1 MNEGGA
7 FTPSPPTASGER
19 VGVRGP
25 RRAGA
30 LRLPACVHAAPSPN
44 PLPHRRR
51 WGRGLHALAILGALS
66 SIHFATAAGAYKAE
80 PTRILDNFEALAP
93 WTAQHTDDV
102 SATLDSVDGKVGK
115 ALRLQF
121 DFADKH
127 GNPINGYATA
137 RRELPLQLPD
147 NYELSFWIRGE
158 APVNTL
164 QFKLVDASGENVW
177 WLNRPDFE
185 FPRDW
190 RQIKV
195 KKRQIEFA
203 WGPTKD
209 RTLRQSAAIEFVVSS
224 GRDGGKGAVEIDE
237 LAIRELPP
245 DSGAYPAPS
254 ASASSSLDA
263 PAQNALDGIEGK
275 PWCSTPGKAREQTF
289 DVDFRAS
296 REFGGLVLDWQDR
309 AAASSYDVQYS
320 DNRKQWRTVR
330 TVREGNGARDWLD
343 LPESETRYLRLALHA
358 GPGDR
363 YCLQHLQIK
372 DLSWGA
378 TPNAFFLGLAKD
390 APRGDYPR
398 GFVEQPYWTVVG
410 IDGGPTPA
418 LISEDG
424 ALQPGKSSFSIEPF
438 LRIDGR
444 LVTWADV
451 TPVQTLRDAYLP
463 IPSVEWRS
471 GNVQLQMTAA
481 ATGTRERSQVVARYT
496 LRNDGDTVQA
506 VDLALAIRPFQVNP
520 PAQFLNTAGGVAP
533 IHDLARDGSN
543 VLVDGKASIVTLSEP
558 ERFIATTF
566 DAGSIVDRLRNFKSV
581 PPQAGERENPI
592 HDETGYASGALVYHF
607 DLQAHGTD
615 QVALI
620 APLTG
625 EVQAP
630 EAAQT
635 PTAWVEQQLQATAA
649 GWHARL
655 DRVTLKLPPAGQRI
669 ADTVRTALA
678 HILITRDGAA
688 LRPGTRSYARSW
700 IRDGTM
706 IADGLLRLGDTDAV
720 REYVDWYA
728 PHQFANG
735 KVPCCVDHRGSDPVP
750 ENDSHG
756 ELIHLIAQLYRYDGD
771 RAGLERRW
779 PHIAA
784 AIEYMDAMRRSERS
798 DANRAPGREAN
809 FGLMPASISHEGYSA
824 KPMHSYWDDFWAL
837 TGYKDA
843 VDMARALGKD
853 DAVAAITASRD
864 EFRRDLFASI
874 QAATKTREIDFLPG
888 SAELGDFDATSATV
902 MLSPAGEQQALPQD
916 LLHNTFERYW
926 HGFVERSDGVKP
938 WEDYTPYEWRT
949 VGSFVRLGWRDRA
962 QAAID
967 FFFASGARPAAW
979 NQWAEV
985 VGHDARKPRF
995 VGDMPH
1001 GWVASDFIRSALDL
1015 FAYEREADH
1024 ALVLAAGVPASW
1036 LDGDGIAIEHL
1047 RTAYGE
1053 LSYTLKRSG
1062 KRIELR
1068 VGGGT
1073 APPGGFVIAAPVA
1086 RVAEIS
1092 VNGTGKIPNNGEVH
1106 FDRTPAT
1113 VVITE

>member
-1 MNEGGA
+1 MTSVSLLLIFASFNVFA
-7 FTPSPPTASGER
+7 QTA
-19 VGVRGP
+19 P
-25 RRAGA
+25 
-30 LRLPACVHAAPSPN
+30 
-44 PLPHRRR
+44 
-51 WGRGLHALAILGALS
+51 
-66 SIHFATAAGAYKAE
+66 
-80 PTRILDNFEALAP
+80 RILDNFQTLTP

-121 DFADKH
+121 DFTDAH

-177 WLNRPDFE
+177 WLNRPDFT
-185 FPRDW
+185 FPREW
-190 RQIKV
+190 QQIKV

-224 GRDGGKGAVEIDE
+224 GRDGGKGSIEIDE
-237 LAIRELPP
+237 LTIRELPP
-245 DSGAYPAPS
+245 DSGVLPAPV
-254 ASASSSLDA
+254 ATASSSLDA
-263 PAQNALDGIEGK
+263 PAQNVLDASTNK
-275 PWCSTPGKAREQTF
+275 SWCSAPGNGSEQTF
-289 DVDFRAS
+289 DVDFRTP
-296 REFGGLVLDWQDR
+296 REFGGLVLDWQDGT
-309 AAASSYDVQYS
+309 AATSYDVQFS
-320 DNRKQWRTVR
+320 DDRKQWRTVR
-330 TVREGNGARDWLD
+330 SVRDSDGGRDWLD
-343 LPESETRYLRLALHA
+343 LPESETRNMRLALHA
-358 GPGDR
+358 GADDH
-363 YCLQHLQIK
+363 YCLKHLEIK
-372 DLSWGA
+372 DLAWGA
-378 TPNAFFLGLAKD
+378 TPNAFFLALAKD
-390 APRGDYPR
+390 APRGSYPR

-438 LRIDGR
+438 LRIGGR
-444 LVTWADV
+444 LISWADV
-451 TPVQTLRDAYLP
+451 QPAQTLRDGYLP

-471 GNVQLQMTAA
+471 GNIQLQVTAF
-481 ATGTRERSQVVARYT
+481 ATGTRERSQVIAQYT
-496 LRNDGDTVQA
+496 LRNDGDTAQA
-506 VDLALAIRPFQVNP
+506 ADLALAIRPFQVNP

-533 IHDLARDGSN
+533 IHDLALSGAS
-543 VLVDGKASIVTLSEP
+543 VLVDGNAGVVALREP
-558 ERFIATTF
+558 DRFIATTF
-566 DAGSIVDRLRNFKSV
+566 DAGSIVDRLRDLKFL
-581 PPQAGERENPI
+581 PPPAGEGARRAEGGNHATAETNTKERPHPDLPSRAGEGERSV

-607 DLQAHGTD
+607 DLPAHGTGE
-615 QVALI
+615 VALI

-625 EVQAP
+625 AAQPPSAAQAP
-630 EAAQT
+630 S
-635 PTAWVEQQLQATAA
+635 AWIEQQLQATAA
-649 GWHARL
+649 GWHERL
-655 DRVTLKLPPAGQRI
+655 DRVTLKLPPGAQRI
-669 ADTVRTALA
+669 ANALRTALA
-678 HILITRDGAA
+678 HILITRDGSA

-700 IRDGTM
+700 IRDGAM

-720 REYVDWYA
+720 REYVDWYV

-756 ELIHLIAQLYRYDGD
+756 ELTHLIAQLYRYGGD
-771 RAGLERRW
+771 RAELERNW
-779 PHIAA
+779 PHVAA
-784 AIEYMDAMRRSERS
+784 AIDYMDALRRSERGDS
-798 DANRAPGREAN
+798 NRAPGREAN

-843 VDMARALGKD
+843 VDMARVLGKQ
-853 DAVAAITASRD
+853 DAAASISASRD
-864 EFRRDLFASI
+864 EFRHDLFASI
-874 QAATKTREIDFLPG
+874 ETATKAHAIDFLSG
-888 SAELGDFDATSATV
+888 SAELGDFDATSATL

-926 HGFVERSDGVKP
+926 RGFVERSDGAKP

-949 VGSFVRLGWRDRA
+949 VGTFVRLGWRERA

-967 FFFASGARPAAW
+967 FFFASGARPLAW

-985 VGHDARKPRF
+985 VGQDARKPRF

-1024 ALVLAAGVPASW
+1024 SLVLAAGVPASW

-1053 LSYTLKRSG
+1053 LSYTVKRSG

-1073 APPGGFVIAAPVA
+1073 VPPGGFVFAAPVTGA
-1086 RVAEIS
+1086 KVS
-1092 VNGTGKIPNNGEVH
+1092 VEGVERTSNSGEVH
-1106 FDRTPAT
+1106 FDRVPAR
-1113 VVITE
+1113 VIIAQ

>member
-1 MNEGGA
+1 LSRKKSWIPAFAGMTILCFLLSTGA
-7 FTPSPPTASGER
+7 RTGNA
-19 VGVRGP
+19 
-25 RRAGA
+25 
-30 LRLPACVHAAPSPN
+30 
-44 PLPHRRR
+44 
-51 WGRGLHALAILGALS
+51 
-66 SIHFATAAGAYKAE
+66 FAT
-80 PTRILDNFEALAP
+80 TRILDAFDNLTP

-102 SATLDSVDGKVGK
+102 SATLQSVDGKAGK

-121 DFADKH
+121 DFTDKQ

-158 APVNTL
+158 APGRSPSAAKATDGRERPPVNTL

-177 WLNRPDFE
+177 WLNRPDFT
-185 FPRDW
+185 FPHEW
-190 RQIKV
+190 QQIKV

-224 GRDGGKGAVEIDE
+224 GRDGGKGSIEIDE
-237 LAIRELPP
+237 LTIRELPP
-245 DSGAYPAPS
+245 DSGVVPAPA

-263 PAQNALDGIEGK
+263 PAQNALVGAEGK
-275 PWCSTPGKAREQTF
+275 PWCTAPGKGNEQTF
-289 DVDFRAS
+289 DVDFRTP

-309 AAASSYDVQYS
+309 AAASSYDVQFS
-320 DNRKQWRTVR
+320 DDRKQWRTVR
-330 TVREGNGARDWLD
+330 SVRDSDGGRDWLD
-343 LPESETRYLRLALHA
+343 LPESETRHLRLALHA

-363 YCLQHLQIK
+363 YCLKHLQIK
-372 DLSWGA
+372 DLAWGA
-378 TPNAFFLGLAKD
+378 TPNAFILALAKD
-390 APRGDYPR
+390 APRGNYPR

-418 LISEDG
+418 LLSEDG
-424 ALQPGKSSFSIEPF
+424 ALQPGKNSFSIEPF
-438 LRIDGR
+438 LRVDGR
-444 LVTWADV
+444 LITWADAQ
-451 TPVQTLRDAYLP
+451 PIQTLRDGYLP

-471 GNVQLQMTAA
+471 GNIQLRVTAF
-481 ATGTRERSQVVARYT
+481 ATGTRERSQVVVRYT
-496 LRNDGDTVQA
+496 LRNDGDTAQA

-533 IHDLARDGSN
+533 IHDLALDGSS
-543 VLVDGKASIVTLSEP
+543 VLVDGKASVVALSKP

-566 DAGSIVDRLRNFKSV
+566 DAGSIVDRLRDFKSL
-581 PPQAGERENPI
+581 PPQAREGDQAV
-592 HDETGYASGALVYHF
+592 HDARGYASGALIYHF
-607 DLQAHGTD
+607 DLPARGSSEI
-615 QVALI
+615 ALI

-625 EVQAP
+625 AP
-630 EAAQT
+630 QIPDVAQSGSG
-635 PTAWVEQQLQATAA
+635 WVEQQLQATAT
-649 GWHARL
+649 GWHGRL
-655 DRVTLKLPPAGQRI
+655 DRMTLKLPASAQRI

-678 HILITRDGAA
+678 HILITRDGPA

-700 IRDGTM
+700 IRDGAM
-706 IADGLLRLGDTDAV
+706 IADGLLRLGDSDAV

-756 ELIHLIAQLYRYDGD
+756 ELIHLIAQLYRYSGD
-771 RAGLERRW
+771 RAELERGW
-779 PHIAA
+779 PHISA
-784 AIEYMDAMRRSERS
+784 AIGYMDALRQSERGDS
-798 DANRAPGREAN
+798 NRAPGREAN

-843 VDMARALGKD
+843 VDMARVLGKD
-853 DAVAAITASRD
+853 EAIAAISASRD
-864 EFRRDLFASI
+864 EFRHDLFASI
-874 QAATKTREIDFLPG
+874 ETATKARAIDFLPG

-926 HGFVERSDGVKP
+926 RGFVERSDGAKS

-949 VGSFVRLGWRDRA
+949 VGSFVRLGWRERA

-967 FFFASGARPAAW
+967 FFFASGARPLAW

-1024 ALVLAAGVPASW
+1024 SLVLAAGVPASW

-1047 RTAYGE
+1047 RTPYGE
-1053 LSYTLKRSG
+1053 LSYWLRRDG
-1062 KRIELR
+1062 KRVTLR
-1068 VGGGT
+1068 VAGR
-1073 APPGGFVIAAPVA
+1073 AQPPGGFVFAKPDAAAAHV
-1086 RVAEIS
+1086 RI
-1092 VNGTGKIPNNGEVH
+1092 NGGPASSSGGEV
-1106 FDRTPAT
+1106 RWGQLPAT
-1113 VVITE
+1113 VLLEE

>member
-1 MNEGGA
+1 MVA
-7 FTPSPPTASGER
+7 
-19 VGVRGP
+19 
-25 RRAGA
+25 
-30 LRLPACVHAAPSPN
+30 HAAD
-44 PLPHRRR
+44 
-51 WGRGLHALAILGALS
+51 AAALS
-66 SIHFATAAGAYKAE
+66 PVRT
-80 PTRILDNFEALAP
+80 LDNFNDVAP

-102 SATLDSVDGKVGK
+102 SATLRAVDGKAGK

-121 DFADKH
+121 DFTDKQ

-158 APVNTL
+158 APGRSPSAKGRSPSAPDATDGREGSAKATDGRERPPVNTL

-177 WLNRPDFE
+177 WLNRPDFT
-185 FPRDW
+185 FPHEW

-203 WGPTKD
+203 WGPIKD

-224 GRDGGKGAVEIDE
+224 GRDGGKGSIEIDE

-245 DSGAYPAPS
+245 EGGVVPAPV
-254 ASASSSLDA
+254 ASASSSSDA
-263 PAQNALDGIEGK
+263 PAQNALDVVGDK
-275 PWCSTPGKAREQTF
+275 AWCSAPGRSREQTF
-289 DVDFRAS
+289 DVDFRAP

-309 AAASSYDVQYS
+309 AAASSYDVQFS
-320 DNRKQWRTVR
+320 NDRKQWRTVR
-330 TVREGNGARDWLD
+330 SVRDSDGGRDWLD
-343 LPESETRYLRLALHA
+343 LPESETRHLRLALHA
-358 GPGDR
+358 GPGGV
-363 YCLQHLQIK
+363 YCLKHMQIK
-372 DLSWGA
+372 DLAWGA
-378 TPNAFFLGLAKD
+378 TPNAFFLAVAKD

-438 LRIDGR
+438 LRIGGR
-444 LVTWADV
+444 LISWTDV
-451 TPVQTLRDAYLP
+451 QPVQTLRDGYLP

-471 GNVQLQMTAA
+471 GNVQLEVTAFA
-481 ATGTRERSQVVARYT
+481 SGTRERSQVVARYA
-496 LRNDGDTVQA
+496 LRNEGDTAQA
-506 VDLALAIRPFQVNP
+506 LDLALAIRPFQVNP
-520 PAQFLNTAGGVAP
+520 PAQFLNTAGGVAQ
-533 IHDLARDGSN
+533 IHDLASDGSS
-543 VLVDGKASIVTLSEP
+543 VLVDGEQRIVALP
-558 ERFIATTF
+558 GPDRFIATTF
-566 DAGSIVDRLRNFKSV
+566 DGSSIVDRLRASEF
-581 PPQAGERENPI
+581 PPSLAGKEVRV
-592 HDETGYASGALVYHF
+592 HDETGYASGALIYHF
-607 DLQAHGTD
+607 ELPAHGTGE
-615 QVALI
+615 VALI

-625 EVQAP
+625 T
-630 EAAQT
+630 AQL
-635 PTAWVEQQLQATAA
+635 PDPAQSPLAWVEQQLQAAAA

-655 DRVTLKLPPAGQRI
+655 DRVTLKLPASAQRI

-678 HILITRDGAA
+678 HILITRDGPA

-700 IRDGTM
+700 IRDGAM

-756 ELIHLIAQLYRYDGD
+756 ELIHLIAQLYRYGGD
-771 RAGLERRW
+771 RAELESNW
-779 PHIAA
+779 PHVVA
-784 AIEYMDAMRRSERS
+784 AIDYMDALRRSERS
-798 DANRAPGREAN
+798 DANSGERQAN

-843 VDMARALGKD
+843 VDMAHALGKQ
-853 DAVAAITASRD
+853 DAAAAIAASRD
-864 EFRRDLFASI
+864 EFRHDLFASI
-874 QAATKTREIDFLPG
+874 DTAVKARAIDFLPG

-926 HGFVERSDGVKP
+926 RGFVERSNGIKP

-949 VGSFVRLGWRDRA
+949 VGTFVRLGWRERA
-962 QAAID
+962 QAAVD
-967 FFFASGARPAAW
+967 FFFASGARPLAW

-985 VGHDARKPRF
+985 VGHDTRKPRF

-1001 GWVASDFIRSALDL
+1001 GWVASDFVRSALDL
-1015 FAYEREADH
+1015 FAYEREADRS
-1024 ALVLAAGVPASW
+1024 LVLAAGVPESW
-1036 LDGDGIAIEHL
+1036 LDGDGIVIEHL
-1047 RTAYGE
+1047 RTAYGD
-1053 LSYTLKRSG
+1053 LSYSLQRDG
-1062 KRIELR
+1062 KRLTLHVAGR
-1068 VGGGT
+1068 
-1073 APPGGFVIAAPVA
+1073 AQPPGGFVFATPVA
-1086 RVAEIS
+1086 PATRVR
-1092 VNGTGKIPNNGEVH
+1092 VNGTRLSSDSTEVR
-1106 FDRTPAT
+1106 FDRLPAT
-1113 VVITE
+1113 VLLEQ

>member
-1 MNEGGA
+1 MCFLLSFASLNVFA
-7 FTPSPPTASGER
+7 QTA
-19 VGVRGP
+19 
-25 RRAGA
+25 
-30 LRLPACVHAAPSPN
+30 
-44 PLPHRRR
+44 HR
-51 WGRGLHALAILGALS
+51 
-66 SIHFATAAGAYKAE
+66 T
-80 PTRILDNFEALAP
+80 LDSFETLTP

-102 SATLDSVDGKVGK
+102 SATLHSVDGKVGK
-115 ALRLQF
+115 ALQLQF
-121 DFADKH
+121 DFTDKN

-147 NYELSFWIRGE
+147 NYELSFWIRGQ

-177 WLNRPDFE
+177 WLNRPDFA
-185 FPRDW
+185 FPREW
-190 RQIKV
+190 QQIKV

-203 WGPTKD
+203 WGPIKD
-209 RTLRQSAAIEFVVSS
+209 RTLRQSASIEFVVSS
-224 GRDGGKGAVEIDE
+224 GRDGGNGSIEIDD
-237 LAIRELPP
+237 LTLRELPP
-245 DSGAYPAPS
+245 ETGVVAVPV

-263 PAQNALDGIEGK
+263 PAQNALDGK
-275 PWCSTPGKAREQTF
+275 PWCSVPGKGREQTF
-289 DVDFRAS
+289 DIDFRAP
-296 REFGGLVLDWQDR
+296 REFGGLVLDWRDR
-309 AAASSYDVQYS
+309 MAASSYDVQFS
-320 DNRKQWRTVR
+320 DDRKHWRTVR
-330 TVREGNGARDWLD
+330 SVRDSDGGRDWLD
-343 LPESETRYLRLALHA
+343 LPESETRHMRLALRT

-363 YCLQHLQIK
+363 YCLEHLQIK
-372 DLSWGA
+372 DLAWGA
-378 TPNAFFLGLAKD
+378 TPNAFFMGLAKE
-390 APRGDYPR
+390 ALRGSYPR

-410 IDGGPTPA
+410 IDDGPTPA

-438 LRIDGR
+438 LRIGGR
-444 LVTWADV
+444 LISWADV
-451 TPVQTLRDAYLP
+451 QPVQTLRDGYLP
-463 IPSVEWRS
+463 IPRVEWKS
-471 GNVQLQMTAA
+471 GQVALVVDAF
-481 ATGTRERSQVVARYT
+481 ATGTRERSQLVARYT
-496 LRNDGDTVQA
+496 LRNDGDTAQVL
-506 VDLALAIRPFQVNP
+506 DLALAIRPFQVNP

-533 IHDLARDGSN
+533 IHDLAWNGTN
-543 VLVDGKASIVTLSEP
+543 VLVDGEPRVAVLSKP
-558 ERFIATTF
+558 DRFIATAF
-566 DAGSIVDRLRNFKSV
+566 DAGSIVDRLRAPGLL
-581 PPQAGERENPI
+581 PPQAGEEDSSV
-592 HDETGYASGALVYHF
+592 HDAAGYASGALVYHL
-607 DLQAHGTD
+607 DLPAHGSSE
-615 QVALI
+615 VALI
-620 APLTG
+620 ALLTG
-625 EVQAP
+625 TVQRP
-630 EAAQT
+630 DSAQ
-635 PTAWVEQQLQATAA
+635 PHSSWVEQQLQSTAA
-649 GWHARL
+649 DWHERL
-655 DRVTLKLPPAGQRI
+655 DRVTLKLPPGAQRI

-678 HILITRDGAA
+678 HILITRDGPS

-700 IRDGTM
+700 IRDGAM
-706 IADGLLRLGDTDAV
+706 ISDGLLRLGDNDAV

-756 ELIHLIAQLYRYDGD
+756 ELIHLIAQLYRYGGD
-771 RAGLERRW
+771 RAELERNW

-784 AIEYMDAMRRSERS
+784 AIGYMDALRRSERS

-843 VDMARALGKD
+843 VDMARVLGKD
-853 DAVAAITASRD
+853 DAAATITAARD
-864 EFRRDLFASI
+864 EFRHDLFASI
-874 QAATKTREIDFLPG
+874 ETATKARAIDFLPG

-916 LLHNTFERYW
+916 MLHNTFERYW
-926 HGFVERSDGVKP
+926 RGFVERSNGTKP

-949 VGSFVRLGWRDRA
+949 VGTFVRLGWRERA

-967 FFFASGARPAAW
+967 FFFASGARPLAW

-1036 LDGDGIAIEHL
+1036 LNGDGIAVEHL
-1047 RTAYGE
+1047 RTPYGE
-1053 LSYTLKRSG
+1053 LNYTLKRSG

-1068 VGGGT
+1068 VEAGT
-1073 APPGGFVIAAPVA
+1073 APPGGFVFAAAVTGA
-1086 RVAEIS
+1086 VKAS
-1092 VNGTGKIPNNGEVH
+1092 VNGVGKISNNGEVH
-1106 FDRTPAT
+1106 FDRAPAR
-1113 VVITE
+1113 VVIAE

>member
-1 MNEGGA
+1 MTIL
-7 FTPSPPTASGER
+7 FFLLLSGSLT
-19 VGVRGP
+19 G
-25 RRAGA
+25 
-30 LRLPACVHAAPSPN
+30 
-44 PLPHRRR
+44 
-51 WGRGLHALAILGALS
+51 HALAAS
-66 SIHFATAAGAYKAE
+66 
-80 PTRILDNFEALAP
+80 RILDNFDNLTP

-102 SATLDSVDGKVGK
+102 SATLHSVDGKVGK

-121 DFADKH
+121 DFTDAH

-177 WLNRPDFE
+177 WLNRPDFT

-190 RQIKV
+190 RQIRV

-203 WGPTKD
+203 WGPIKD

-224 GRDGGKGAVEIDE
+224 GRDGGKGSIEIDE

-245 DSGAYPAPS
+245 EKDTYPPPL
-254 ASASSSLDA
+254 ASASSSLGA
-263 PAQNALDGIEGK
+263 PAQNALDARSNAI
-275 PWCSTPGKAREQTF
+275 WCSAPGKGAEQTF
-289 DVDFRAS
+289 DVDLREP
-296 REFGGLVLDWQDR
+296 REFGGIVLDWQDG
-309 AAASSYDVQYS
+309 AAPQSYDVQFS
-320 DNRKQWRTVR
+320 DDRRTWRTVR
-330 TVREGNGARDWLD
+330 GVRNGDGGRDPLD
-343 LPESETRYLRLALHA
+343 LPESETRYVRIAMHA
-358 GPGDR
+358 ARGDR
-363 YCLQHLQIK
+363 YCLLHLQVK
-372 DLSWGA
+372 DLAWGA
-378 TPNAFFLGLAKD
+378 TPNAFFQALAKD
-390 APRGDYPR
+390 APRGTYPR
-398 GFVEQPYWTVVG
+398 GFSEQPYWTVVG

-418 LISEDG
+418 LVSEDG
-424 ALQPGKSSFSIEPF
+424 ALQPGTSSFSIEPF
-438 LRIDGR
+438 ARIDGQ
-444 LVTWADV
+444 LITWADV
-451 TPVQTLRDAYLP
+451 QPAQTLRDGYLP

-471 GNVQLQMTAA
+471 GNVRLELTAF
-481 ATGTRERSQVVARYT
+481 ATGTRERSQLVARYT
-496 LRNDGDTVQA
+496 LRNDGDTSQT

-533 IHDLARDGSN
+533 IHDLALDGSN
-543 VLVDGKASIVTLSEP
+543 LLVDGKASVVALSKP

-566 DAGSIVDRLRNFKSV
+566 DAGSIVDRLRAFRSLPPLAGEGARRAEGGKHATAETDTKERPHPDL
-581 PPQAGERENPI
+581 PPQAGEGESPV
-592 HDETGYASGALVYHF
+592 HDASGYASGALVYHF
-607 DLQAHGTD
+607 DLPPHGSSE
-615 QVALI
+615 VALI

-625 EVQAP
+625 AP
-630 EAAQT
+630 QIPDVAQSV
-635 PTAWVEQQLQATAA
+635 PAWVEQQLQATAG

-655 DRVTLKLPPAGQRI
+655 DRVTLELPASAQRI

-678 HILITRDGAA
+678 HILITRDGSA

-700 IRDGTM
+700 IRDGAM
-706 IADGLLRLGDTDAV
+706 IADGLLRLGDGDAV
-720 REYVDWYA
+720 RDYVDWYA

-756 ELIHLIAQLYRYDGD
+756 ELIHLIAQLYRFGGD
-771 RAGLERRW
+771 RAELERNW

-784 AIEYMDAMRRSERS
+784 AIGYMDVLRNSERT
-798 DANRAPGREAN
+798 DANRMPGREAN

-843 VDMARALGKD
+843 VDMARALGKQ
-853 DAVAAITASRD
+853 DAVAAIGASRD
-864 EFRRDLFASI
+864 EFRHDLFSSI
-874 QAATKTREIDFLPG
+874 EVATKAHAIDYLPG
-888 SAELGDFDATSATV
+888 CAELGDFDATSATV

-916 LLHNTFERYW
+916 LLRNTFERYW
-926 HGFVERSDGVKP
+926 RGFVERSDGAKP
-938 WEDYTPYEWRT
+938 WDDYTPYEWRT

-967 FFFASGARPAAW
+967 FFFASGARPLAW

-985 VGHDARKPRF
+985 VGHDPRKPRF

-1015 FAYEREADH
+1015 FAYERESDH
-1024 ALVLAAGVPASW
+1024 ALVLAGGVPESW

-1047 RTAYGE
+1047 RTPYGE
-1053 LSYTLKRSG
+1053 LSYSLRRTG
-1062 KRIELR
+1062 KRLTIH

-1073 APPGGFVIAAPVA
+1073 TPPGGFVLAAPLA
-1086 RVAEIS
+1086 QPPRS
-1092 VNGTGKIPNNGEVH
+1092 VRIDGKAAGYRSGELH
-1106 FDRTPAT
+1106 FATAPAD
-1113 VVITE
+1113 ITLE

>member
-1 MNEGGA
+1 M
-7 FTPSPPTASGER
+7 
-19 VGVRGP
+19 
-25 RRAGA
+25 
-30 LRLPACVHAAPSPN
+30 
-44 PLPHRRR
+44 
-51 WGRGLHALAILGALS
+51 LAILAMLS
-66 SIHFATAAGAYKAE
+66 SIHCATAASTYKPE
-80 PTRILDNFEALAP
+80 PAGILDNFENLNP
-93 WTAQHTDDV
+93 WSAQHTDDV
-102 SATLDSVDGKVGK
+102 SATLHSVDGKIGK
-115 ALRLQF
+115 GLRLDF
-121 DFADKH
+121 DFTDKA

-137 RRELPLQLPD
+137 RRTLPLQLPD
-147 NYELSFWIRGE
+147 NYELSFWIRGKGPGRSPSAAKATDGRE
-158 APVNTL
+158 RPPVNTL

-177 WLNRPDFE
+177 WLNRPDFT
-185 FPRDW
+185 FPREW
-190 RQIKV
+190 QQIRV

-224 GRDGGKGAVEIDE
+224 GRDGGKGSIEIDE
-237 LAIRELPP
+237 LAIRELPA
-245 DSGAYPAPS
+245 DTGVVPAPV

-263 PAQNALDGIEGK
+263 PAQNAIEAGAGK
-275 PWCSTPGKAREQTF
+275 SWCSAPGKGREQTF
-289 DVDFRAS
+289 DIDFREP

-309 AAASSYDVQYS
+309 AAATSYDVRFS
-320 DNRKQWRTVR
+320 DDRKHWRTVR
-330 TVREGNGARDWLD
+330 SVRDGDGGRDWLD
-343 LPESETRYLRLALHA
+343 LPESETRHLRLALHS
-358 GPGDR
+358 GPADR
-363 YCLQHLQIK
+363 FCLRHLEIK
-372 DLSWGA
+372 DLAWGA
-378 TPNAFFLGLAKD
+378 TPNAFFLALAKE
-390 APRGDYPR
+390 APRGSYPR

-438 LRIDGR
+438 LRVDGR

-451 TPVQTLRDAYLP
+451 QPVQTLRDGYLP

-471 GNVQLQMTAA
+471 GSVRLELTAFA
-481 ATGTRERSQVVARYT
+481 AGTRERSQLIARYT
-496 LRNDGDTVQA
+496 LRNDGDTAQRL
-506 VDLALAIRPFQVNP
+506 DLALAIRPFQVNP
-520 PAQFLNTAGGVAP
+520 PAQFLNTTGGVAP
-533 IHDLARDGSN
+533 IHDLALDGSN
-543 VLVDGKASIVTLSEP
+543 VLVDEKVGVVALSKP
-558 ERFIATTF
+558 DRFIATTF
-566 DAGSIVDRLRNFKSV
+566 DAGSIVERLRGIEPPSAPAGKATSSV
-581 PPQAGERENPI
+581 

-607 DLQAHGTD
+607 DLPAHGTGE
-615 QVALI
+615 VALI

-625 EVQAP
+625 TVEPASTAQA
-630 EAAQT
+630 AS
-635 PTAWVEQQLQATAA
+635 AWVEQQLKATAA

-655 DRVTLKLPPAGQRI
+655 DRVTLKLPASAQRI

-678 HILITRDGAA
+678 HILITRDGPA

-700 IRDGTM
+700 IRDGAM
-706 IADGLLRLGDTDAV
+706 IGDGLLRLGDTDAV
-720 REYVDWYA
+720 REYADWYA

-756 ELIHLIAQLYRYDGD
+756 ELIHLIAQLYRYGGD
-771 RAGLERRW
+771 RAELESNW
-779 PHIAA
+779 PHVAA
-784 AIEYMDAMRRSERS
+784 AIGYMDTLRRSERGDS
-798 DANRAPGREAN
+798 NRAPGREAN

-843 VDMARALGKD
+843 VDMARVLGKD

-864 EFRRDLFASI
+864 EFRHDLFASI
-874 QAATKTREIDFLPG
+874 QTATKARAIDFLPG

-902 MLSPAGEQQALPQD
+902 MLSPAGEQRALPQD

-926 HGFVERSDGVKP
+926 RGFVERSDGVKP

-949 VGSFVRLGWRDRA
+949 VGTFVRLGWRERA

-985 VGHDARKPRF
+985 VGHDTRKPRF

-1024 ALVLAAGVPASW
+1024 SLVLAAGVPESW

-1047 RTAYGE
+1047 RTPYGE
-1053 LSYTLKRSG
+1053 LGY
-1062 KRIELR
+1062 RIGR
-1068 VGGGT
+1068 IGGRIALHVDAG
-1073 APPGGFVIAAPVA
+1073 ARPPGGFVFAWPAAKPPKPVTVDGKPVEWKGGELHFAAAPA
-1086 RVAEIS
+1086 DI
-1092 VNGTGKIPNNGEVH
+1092 
-1106 FDRTPAT
+1106 DM
-1113 VVITE
+1113 